1 MEFGPEKPDLKVVKR
16 EKPMSQL
23 SNRPEGLPVRSFSEQ
38 AEQESAGLC
47 RELFDLLAH
56 NKKWWLMPI
65 VATLLVVGVVVL
77 LGGTAAAP
85 FIYTLF

>member
-1 MEFGPEKPDLKVVKR
+1 
-16 EKPMSQL
+16 MSK
-23 SNRPEGLPVRSFSEQ
+23 SSDRSAGESVRSFSEQ
-38 AEQESAGLC
+38 ADQQSAGLC

-56 NKKWWLMPI
+56 NKKWWLMP
-65 VATLLVVGVVVL
+65 VVGTLLVVGVVVL